1 MRRKLFIP
9 LLLVAVAVGCSKNPG
24 QIPTDIG
31 PKIAGKNW
39 RVFEYSKNGTND
51 NSVVAQQHNFEFRLD
66 YKMYF
71 SQINPVAN
79 DTFDFAINDNETI
92 RLTKPWVQNPNLF
105 YKTIKVDSISAT
117 DFHFTLT
124 STENGDVHRY
134 KTRKQ

>member
-1 MRRKLFIP
+1 MRRKLIIP
-9 LLLVAVAVGCSKNPG
+9 LLLVVAVGCSKNPG
-24 QIPTDIG
+24 TIPTDIG

-51 NSVVAQQHNFEFRLD
+51 PAVVAQQHNFEFRLD
-66 YKMYF
+66 YRMYY
-71 SQINPVAN
+71 SQINPVKT

-92 RLTKPWVQNPNLF
+92 RLTKPWFMNPNLF
-105 YKTIKVDSISAT
+105 YKTIKVDSISET